1 MRAVPNVTL
10 ARMTSLPLASLRRRL
25 ASLLYDGMLLLALW
39 FVAGFLVVGVF
50 PEPPK
55 GSGRIAFQAY
65 LLLVTGVYLV
75 WFWRRGGQT
84 LAMKTWRIRLVGIQ
98 GQPISLRQAW
108 LRFVLAA
115 VGSAAF
121 GAGYVWAMLDREG
134 QFLHDRIAGTR
145 LVMSAPFDVPKTRG
159 RDQAEDNQGQ
169 ESADD
174 RRPLV

>member
-50 PEPPK
+50 PEPPE
-55 GSGRIAFQAY
+55 GWGRIAFQAY

-115 VGSAAF
+115 LGTAAF
-121 GAGYVWAMLDREG
+121 GAGFLWAVLDR
-134 QFLHDRIAGTR
+134 QRLFLHDRFAGTR
-145 LVMSAPFDVPKTRG
+145 LVLLTPFDVPQTQR
-159 RDQAEDNQGQ
+159 RDDAEDAQGQ
-169 ESADD
+169 EGAD
-174 RRPLV
+174 